1 MKKSLLGIIFSLYV
15 TGLFSQSA
23 QIEKHKG
30 SKNYYEIKEYS
41 IVCRDYDKTKAEDGE
56 KQLEGEIKFTSDK
69 VVDGKHPDS
78 YNFDWVI
85 FEIQKD
91 GSYTTKLIHDATC
104 DFEHIRTGAWLY
116 KHKYPGKAPGK
127 FLGWT
132 KK

>member
-1 MKKSLLGIIFSLYV
+1 M
-15 TGLFSQSA
+15 FSQSA

-56 KQLEGEIKFTSDK
+56 KQLEGEINSRLTKLSMASIQIRIILIGLSLKFK
-69 VVDGKHPDS
+69 
-78 YNFDWVI
+78 
-85 FEIQKD
+85 KD